1 MRKSTDMSLS
11 YPKSP
16 KTQDSKEG
24 FFSLTLRR
32 KKKEVTDYENELK
45 LAIEGVDLNE
55 RPELSLAAYQLEE
68 NEERS
73 MIENASLKD
82 PKVLELQQ
90 VLKDWINS
98 SLVGQRII
106 VQDLQ
111 EDLFDGQVLQ
121 KLLETVGK
129 IKLQVPEVTQTSQ
142 GQKWKLSAVLD
153 AVRENLKLD
162 RWSESRWC
170 VDSIHSK
177 NLVAILH
184 LLVALAKHYEAPIRM
199 PENVVL
205 KIMVIKKNKGNL
217 THRVVEEIITTTLE
231 EMTGG
236 RFARDAFDTLLDH
249 APDKLSIVKKSLID
263 FVNTH
268 LEILSFSVTDLD
280 KQFADGINL
289 ILLMGLL
296 EGYFVPTYLYYLTP
310 KGFDEKVHNLELA
323 FDLMKDA
330 NIQLPKTQPQDI
342 AKGELK
348 STLRV
353 LYNLFNKYKARRVV
367 SSTEHQ

>member
-1 MRKSTDMSLS
+1 MNS

-16 KTQDSKEG
+16 KAQDNKEG
-24 FFSLTLRR
+24 FFSLTLGRR
-32 KKKEVTDYENELK
+32 KKKEVSDYENELRI
-45 LAIEGVDLNE
+45 AIDGEDTQ
-55 RPELSLAAYQLEE
+55 PEYLGSFQLEE

-73 MIENASLKD
+73 MVENSSLKD
-82 PKVLELQQ
+82 PKVIELQK
-90 VLKDWINS
+90 VLTDWINN
-98 SLVGQRII
+98 SLVDQRII

-121 KLLETVGK
+121 KLLETIGQ

-142 GQKWKLSAVLD
+142 GQKVKLVAVLD
-153 AVRENLKLD
+153 AVQQQLKLD
-162 RWSESRWC
+162 RWTETSWS

-184 LLVALAKHYEAPIRM
+184 LLVALAKHFKAPIRM
-199 PENVVL
+199 PENVR
-205 KIMVIKKNKGNL
+205 INMVVVTKKDGKL
-217 THRVVEEIITTTLE
+217 VHKTVQEEITTTLE

-263 FVNTH
+263 FANNQ
-268 LEILSFSVTDLD
+268 LEILSLSVNDLD
-280 KQFADGINL
+280 KQFSDGINL

-296 EGYFVPTYLYYLTP
+296 EGYFVPTYLYSLTP
-310 KGFDEKVHNLELA
+310 KTFEDKVRNLELA
-323 FDLMKDA
+323 FDLMRDA

-342 AKGELK
+342 AKCELK

-353 LYNLFNKYKARRVV
+353 LYNLFNKYKVKKAPPAAE
-367 SSTEHQ
+367 TQ